1 MCLGDVCTQD
11 TLWCPEKV
19 AGAQERADVAADH
32 PQMAQHDENGAAGGP
47 THVPWQPQ
55 HILCWACLCPS
66 PNQPWLQPFHTGT
79 WVQTARDSPVQAV
92 RKGSHQEPSLLC
104 SVCAW
109 LCVAQPMS
117 ECRGLQ
123 GVVGIPSR
131 VSEEGSFTSTHCG
144 PWGNH
149 SLSPGL
155 SLSICEMEMLRWPCR
170 IPIGHGC
177 SNPGHVLATGRACGP
192 QSYGMCDSH
201 VA

>member
-1 MCLGDVCTQD
+1 MCLGDVYTQD

-47 THVPWQPQ
+47 TQVPWQPQ
-55 HILCWACLCPS
+55 HVLCWACLCPS
-66 PNQPWLQPFHTGT
+66 PNQPWLQSFHTGI

-92 RKGSHQEPSLLC
+92 SKGSRQEPSLLC

-123 GVVGIPSR
+123 GVVGILSG

-149 SLSPGL
+149 SRSPGL

-170 IPIGHGC
+170 IAIGMAAPSHGTC
-177 SNPGHVLATGRACGP
+177 WQLSLSAAHRAMGC
-192 QSYGMCDSH
+192 
-201 VA
+201 VAAM